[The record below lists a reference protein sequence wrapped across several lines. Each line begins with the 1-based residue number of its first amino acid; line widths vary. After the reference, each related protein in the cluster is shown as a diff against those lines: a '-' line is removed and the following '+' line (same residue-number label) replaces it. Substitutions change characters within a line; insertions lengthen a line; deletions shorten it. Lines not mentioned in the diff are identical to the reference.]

1 MSSSPPPPPR
11 EVRVTEY
18 ARRVGRR
25 WYVVLAA
32 IVVAVGLVFLHKVSG
47 ATNQSTA
54 TASVYLGQP
63 LAAGGGSV
71 ITQTPQSNAGIAVS
85 FVKSTATIADA
96 ARAARLTAARLHGHV
111 SVIASN
117 PSAGGTAGSATKTT
131 GGSPTISITVEGP
144 WSRLRVEAAAES
156 LAKSLIAFENRY
168 SDIKRRQLKARITA
182 EQTEAARLRGMIDRA
197 NAALQQIASSGLS
210 SVEKASASASWGE
223 ILSTSTQQYG
233 DVSAQLPTDQIAL
246 AAVDSIESAQMITDA
261 RGRQVSAVRRRS
273 SFVVA
278 AFIGLIVGVG
288 LALAWDE
295 VRTRRSGTRA

>member
-18 ARRVGRR
+18 ARRVVRR

-63 LAAGGGSV
+63 LASGGGSV

-96 ARAARLTAARLHGHV
+96 ARAARLTAAGLHGHV

-144 WSRLRVEAAAES
+144 WSRLRVQAAAES
-156 LAKSLIAFENRY
+156 LAKSLITFENRY

-182 EQTEAARLRGMIDRA
+182 EQTEVARLQGMIDRA
-197 NAALQQIASSGLS
+197 TAALQQIDSSGLS
-210 SVEKASASASWGE
+210 SVDKATASASWGE
-223 ILSTSTQQYG
+223 ILATSTQQYG

>member
-18 ARRVGRR
+18 ARRVARR
-25 WYVVLAA
+25 WYVVLGA
-32 IVVAVGLVFLHKVSG
+32 IVIAVGLVFLHKVSG

-63 LAAGGGSV
+63 LAVGGGGV
-71 ITQTPQSNAGIAVS
+71 IAQTPQSNAGIAVT
-85 FVKSTATIADA
+85 FVKSTATLADA
-96 ARAARLTAARLHGHV
+96 ARAARLTSARLHGHV
-111 SVIASN
+111 SVIASS

-144 WSRLRVEAAAES
+144 WSRLRSEAAAES
-156 LAKSLIAFENRY
+156 LAKSLIGFENRY
-168 SDIKRRQLKARITA
+168 SDAKRTQLKARVAA
-182 EQTEAARLRGMIDRA
+182 EQAEAVRLQAMIDRA
-197 NAALQQIASSGLS
+197 NAALQRIDSSSLS
-210 SVEKASASASWGE
+210 PIDKATASASWGE
-223 ILSTSTQQYG
+223 ILATSTQQFG

-261 RGRQVSAVRRRS
+261 QGRQVSAVRRRS

-295 VRTRRSGTRA
+295 IRSRRSRAQA